1 MANENDRVDC
11 LFVHSLYDVWRTR
24 VLRDTYDESYFR
36 RFLVHKTPLSQ
47 RNALRLTHIR
57 RYASSGKL
65 LEVGF
70 GQGGLLRMAARYFDV
85 AGVDISPYVVRA
97 ASRWLGD
104 RVHCGDISQE
114 TLPTAEYQV
123 IAAFGVLEHL
133 PRPECAL
140 LRLYEALSDGGA
152 LVGAVPNNQGIVGGI
167 NTAITNIADATHC
180 STYSPSRWSQLFR
193 QAGFRQIDFCG
204 EITLTRNRAF
214 FVESALWKHISFNL
228 IFACIK

>member
-1 MANENDRVDC
+1 M
-11 LFVHSLYDVWRTR
+11 
-24 VLRDTYDESYFR
+24 LRDTYDESYFR
-36 RFLVHKTPLSQ
+36 RFLEHKTPLSQ

-57 RYASSGKL
+57 RYASNGKF

-97 ASRWLGD
+97 AYRWLGD

-114 TLPTAEYQV
+114 PLPTAEYQA

-133 PRPECAL
+133 PHPQSAL
-140 LRLYEALSDGGA
+140 ARLYEALIDGGV

-167 NTAITNIADATHC
+167 NTTITNIADATHC
-180 STYSPSRWSQLFR
+180 STYSPRRWSQLFR
-193 QAGFRQIDFCG
+193 QTGFRRIDLCG
-204 EITLTRNRAF
+204 EITLTRNRALF
-214 FVESALWKHISFNL
+214 IDSPLWKYISFNL